1 MIDLAVKTI
10 NSQKVGYTFEGYTIT
25 LSMDQSVTEV
35 PSLVEALARIGKP
48 LAKFAGRAFR
58 AVTQV
63 EVAQPRR
70 AKA

>member
-10 NSQKVGYTFEGYTIT
+10 NSQKVGYVFEGYTIT

-35 PSLVEALARIGKP
+35 PSLVEVLARIGKP
-48 LAKFAGRAFR
+48 LAKFAGRVVR
-58 AVTQV
+58 AATQV
-63 EVAQPRR
+63 DVAQPRR

>member
-35 PSLVEALARIGKP
+35 PSLVETLARIGKP
-48 LAKFAGRAFR
+48 LANFAGRVFR
-58 AVTQV
+58 AATQV
-63 EVAQPRR
+63 DVAQPRR